1 MIQPDKTAPRRSKLS
16 PTSPLIK
23 IIFFRLLPL
32 CLCLIALVV
41 VAGRMVGDI
50 SPFFQWLS
58 WIPVLVLLPILLV
71 ALLLSLKDS
80 GRGSGVLRSV
90 CGGFLLLALI
100 WTATVDYAFLR
111 TVRESEDDLLLVNW
125 NATIL
130 PGEDSF
136 ENALVQ
142 SNRALKLLTD
152 LDADV
157 LIIFNG
163 SYLRLSSQWKAFE
176 DRFSHAARSA
186 MVMVLSDH
194 EILEVRPILVTRGS
208 LIISIRVRHQG
219 EERII
224 WGIDLPS
231 SPRLSRSELFAS
243 LRAQL
248 DEMDEAE
255 PDLLL
260 GDFNVPRDSRSLRR
274 AFPDFRSAFSEAG
287 SGWHGT
293 WPREF
298 PLWDLDQVLVGP
310 GLAAVRYEVVTP
322 PIGMHRIQKVVLRW

>member
-1 MIQPDKTAPRRSKLS
+1 MIQPDKTAPRRPQFQ
-16 PTSPLIK
+16 PTSSLIK
-23 IIFFRLLPL
+23 VIIFRVLPVSL
-32 CLCLIALVV
+32 CLFALVV

-50 SPFFQWLS
+50 SRFFQWLS
-58 WIPVLVLLPILLV
+58 WIPVLVLLPVLLV
-71 ALLLSLKDS
+71 ALLLSLKGS
-80 GRGSGVLRSV
+80 GRGSGVLRLV
-90 CGGFLLLALI
+90 CGGFLFLALI
-100 WTATVDYAFLR
+100 WTVTIDYAFLR
-111 TVRESEDDLLLVNW
+111 TIDQSEDDLVLVNW

-136 ENALVQ
+136 EEALFH
-142 SNRALKLLTD
+142 SNQALQVLTD

-163 SYLRLSSQWKAFE
+163 SYLRLSSEWKAFE
-176 DRFSHAARSA
+176 DRFTHAARSA

-208 LIISIRVRHQG
+208 LIISIRVSHLG
-219 EERII
+219 EERVI
-224 WGIDLPS
+224 WGVDLPS
-231 SPRLSRSELFAS
+231 SPKLSRSDLFAS
-243 LRAQL
+243 LRAQV
-248 DEMDEAE
+248 DEMNQPE

-260 GDFNVPRDSRSLRR
+260 GDFNVPRGSRSLKR

-293 WPREF
+293 WPSKL

-310 GLAAVRYEVVTP
+310 DLAPVLYEVVTP
-322 PIGMHRIQKVVLRW
+322 PIGMHRIQKVILRW

>member
-1 MIQPDKTAPRRSKLS
+1 MTQPDKTAPRRLKLQPS
-16 PTSPLIK
+16 SSLIK
-23 IIFFRLLPL
+23 VIFFRLLPIS
-32 CLCLIALVV
+32 LCLIALVI
-41 VAGRMVGDI
+41 VAGRVVGDI

-58 WIPVLVLLPILLV
+58 WIPVFVLLPSLLV
-71 ALLLSLKDS
+71 GLVLSFKDS

-90 CGGFLLLALI
+90 CGGFLFLASI
-100 WTATVDYAFLR
+100 WTATIDYAFLR
-111 TVRESEDDLLLVNW
+111 AVDEREDDLVLVNW

-136 ENALVQ
+136 EHALVH
-142 SNRALKLLTD
+142 SNQALELLTD

-163 SYLRLSSQWKAFE
+163 SYLRLSSEWNAFE
-176 DRFSHAARSA
+176 NRFGHADRSA

-208 LIISIRVRHQG
+208 LIISIRVRHLG
-219 EERII
+219 EERIL
-224 WGIDLPS
+224 WGVDLPS
-231 SPRLSRSELFAS
+231 SPRLSRSDLFAS

-248 DEMDEAE
+248 DKTNHPE

-260 GDFNVPRDSRSLRR
+260 GDFNVPRGSRSLKH
-274 AFPDFRSAFSEAG
+274 AFPGFRNAFSEAG
-287 SGWHGT
+287 SGWHAT
-293 WPREF
+293 WPRKF

-310 GLAAVRYEVVTP
+310 DLAAVRYEVVTP
-322 PIGMHRIQKVVLRW
+322 PIGMHRIQKAVLRW